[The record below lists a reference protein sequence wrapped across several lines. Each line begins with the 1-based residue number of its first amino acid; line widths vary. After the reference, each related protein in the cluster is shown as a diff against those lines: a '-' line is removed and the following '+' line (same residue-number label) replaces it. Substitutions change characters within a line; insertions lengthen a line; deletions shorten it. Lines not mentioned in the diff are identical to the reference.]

1 MFLKRFLMTALGAL
15 GLGALAAGTVSAQ
28 SSGNIPVPD
37 VFNDQTTCSMNIPS
51 SMNTPTPSVV
61 PMGAMTSPL
70 DDLIGMGTVPLDSTN
85 PNAATLPNLG
95 YVIPAEGSNCGLG
108 SGMNPFVPTG
118 MNADGDPAEGAI
130 PFDVAAGYSELLTN
144 FEAVY
149 GDPSNAM
156 DNGLKGALD
165 SANEALGM
173 AIAMGTMGA
182 ALTPFE
188 DAVTRADEAYQKAL
202 ATFNAA
208 AGGPI
213 YQAGVA
219 EWMAQAAVNDAVA
232 DYNTQITATTAAQ
245 TNLNGMFYA
254 DDYTGSATPDAADS
268 LWVPLGNTE
277 LFDGTDAPDGS
288 TPVVAILNG
297 MGTVNHSQL
306 VQYANGNL
314 NALQVGMAAVPGMGM
329 GDGSGTGH
337 EAPVASNTDD
347 SNFDAAGNLIIPMEA
362 NTATADDLTDLRRTT
377 SATNS
382 VSAIRMLVENAN
394 IAAAVLKEA
403 RDNNIGLNQEIYDE
417 AYRRAQVEADYYNA
431 RWAEVLAYNRD
442 TRTSQQKL
450 EFLDDGTGGGT
461 TGNGINEPGE
471 TNPNN
476 SGADAYIKN
485 PVTIAARNAKL
496 VEEQN
501 KRFMREQGL
510 RTAVSTR
517 EMATAT
523 VREKFTDPQAFYN
536 QLVARRTALKAAAD
550 KAVAD
555 ATTPTMTQINTQE
568 NAAKALAE
576 ANTKKV
582 TVDALF
588 DDPNDPTQDLV
599 KELLKGDDDGD
610 DGQALVT
617 AISSNYDD
625 INALTAEDD
634 PATLEDET
642 GRITQLENTVS
653 MLTGGDDG
661 SSGLGAL
668 EDKVNALTAM
678 DDPETMENENGAVTQ
693 NAADISR
700 VDGDLR
706 NLEVEVDD
714 NSDDLDQVWMDLNGT
729 PRGVE
734 AQHEGLAAC
743 EATGTINVA
752 NCADARS
759 RHNEAAITDI
769 GTDIDDVNDKLGQ
782 KKEYIENL
790 GAAIGVDPV
799 TGEGTGEDGMSRVD
813 MNAKAIADE
822 AETRM
827 AEDGKLGDRIT
838 NLAGDGRTDETVMG
852 NAKAIADEAETRM
865 AEDGKL
871 GDRIT
876 NLAGDGRTDET
887 VMGNA
892 KAIADEAE
900 TRMAED
906 GKLGDR
912 IDKESEARMAADKAE
927 MDARMAAD
935 KAEMDARVAA
945 DEAEMNA
952 RMAADKAEMD
962 ARMMA
967 DDALGGRI
975 DAEAMARSDADMAL
989 GMRIDGEAM
998 ARADGDVM
1006 LATAIEEAVAAGA
1019 AADMALGGRISSN
1032 ADAIASNMNS
1042 IGQNRSMINDNRNM
1056 IGELSDDLDVVRAGV
1071 AASMALAGM
1080 PAINGRG
1087 IAIGVGSYD
1096 GESAFAVGFQIQ
1108 GEQAS
1113 FKVGVTSSGGETG
1126 ASAGV
1131 GFNF

>member
-15 GLGALAAGTVSAQ
+15 GLGAFAAGTASAQ
-28 SSGNIPVPD
+28 QIPAPD
-37 VFNDQTTCSMNIPS
+37 IFDDQITCSMNVPS
-51 SMNTPTPSVV
+51 AMVTPTPSVADNG
-61 PMGAMTSPL
+61 MSPL
-70 DDLIGMGTVPLDSTN
+70 DTLIGDGMTAIDVTGMGAGTYED
-85 PNAATLPNLG
+85 LG
-95 YVIPAEGSNCGLG
+95 YVIQATVANCGATAAG
-108 SGMNPFVPTG
+108 DVYTVDTTAFT
-118 MNADGDPAEGAI
+118 ADDDGAI
-130 PFDVAAGYSELLTN
+130 PLNVAEGYTELLTK
-144 FEAVY
+144 FVAVY
-149 GDPSNAM
+149 GDPGDAM
-156 DNGLKGALD
+156 ETGAKGALD
-165 SANEALGM
+165 AANEALAM
-173 AIAMGTMGA
+173 AIAMGTEGA
-182 ALTPFE
+182 GLTALQE
-188 DAVTRADEAYQKAL
+188 AVTRANDAYTKAL
-202 ATFNAA
+202 AAFNAVSTDPTNSSSL
-208 AGGPI
+208 GPI
-213 YQAGVA
+213 YDAGKA
-219 EWMAQAAVNDAVA
+219 EWMAKAVVTKAVV
-232 DYNTQITATTAAQ
+232 DYNTQVADTTTAQ
-245 TNLNGMFYA
+245 TALDAMSYA
-254 DDYTGSATPDAADS
+254 DNYLDGATPTDADS
-268 LWVPLGNTE
+268 LWVPLGNNE
-277 LFDGTDAPDGS
+277 LFGGS
-288 TPVVAILNG
+288 TPVVTIAMG
-297 MGTVNHSQL
+297 MGTVNLNQL
-306 VQYANGNL
+306 VQYVNGDL
-314 NALQVGMAAVPGMGM
+314 NNPQVGTAAVPGMGT
-329 GDGSGTGH
+329 GDPNDGAGNT
-337 EAPVASNTDD
+337 APVTSDTDD
-347 SNFDAAGNLIIPMEA
+347 SNFTAAGNLIIPMEA
-362 NTATADDLTDLRRTT
+362 DTTTRDDLTDLRNTT
-377 SATNS
+377 SAAADAT
-382 VSAIRMLVENAN
+382 VSAIRTLVENAN
-394 IAAAVLKEA
+394 IAAAALKKE
-403 RDNNIGLNQEIYDE
+403 RDEFTGLPQTQAIYDE
-417 AYRRAQVEADYYNA
+417 AYRRAQLEADYYNA
-431 RWAEVLAYNRD
+431 RWAEVQAYNRD
-442 TRTSQQKL
+442 TRTAIQKL
-450 EFLDDGTGGGT
+450 RYLDNGALS
-461 TGNGINEPGE
+461 GNGINEADE
-471 TNPNN
+471 TTTNPDYVEAPT
-476 SGADAYIKN
+476 S
-485 PVTIAARNAKL
+485 IASRNAAL
-496 VEEQN
+496 TTEQN
-501 KRFMREQGL
+501 KRFMREQEL
-510 RTAVSTR
+510 RAAVSTR
-517 EMATAT
+517 EAATAA
-523 VREKFTDPQAFYN
+523 VRTAFTDPQDFYD
-536 QLVARRTALKAAAD
+536 QLVARRNAVKVAAD

-555 ATTPTMTQINTQE
+555 ATTPSLTQTTAQE
-568 NAAKALAE
+568 NAVKALTE
-576 ANTKKV
+576 ANTKKMAI
-582 TVDALF
+582 DALF
-588 DDPNDPTQDLV
+588 DDPDDPTEALV
-599 KELLKGDDDGD
+599 AELLKGDDDGD
-610 DGQALVT
+610 DGQALVN
-617 AISSNYDD
+617 AISSNYDAV
-625 INALTAEDD
+625 NALTAEDD
-634 PATLEDET
+634 PDTLEDES
-642 GRITQLENTVS
+642 GRITQLEDKVS

-678 DDPETMENENGAVTQ
+678 DDPETMEDETGAVTQ
-693 NAADISR
+693 NAAEISR
-700 VDGDLR
+700 VDSDLVK
-706 NLEVEVDD
+706 LEVEVDD
-714 NSDDLDQVWMDLNGT
+714 NSADLDQVWMDLNGT

-759 RHNEAAITDI
+759 RHNEEDI
-769 GTDIDDVNDKLGQ
+769 GEINTDLDDVKDKLGL
-782 KKEYIENL
+782 KKKYIENL
-790 GAAIGVDPV
+790 GEAIGVDPV

-822 AETRM
+822 AEARM

-1087 IAIGVGSYD
+1087 ISIGVGSYD